1 MIDKW
6 ADYLISKVRYNDKH
20 THITHVYVHVDK
32 GDTVGGGVWETRQW
46 VVNKIDSGYTF
57 YTIFIG
63 DDGKWKKGQKVVK
76 DRVNNIDYITT
87 RANGTSKDNLE
98 NLREY

>member
-32 GDTVGGGVWETRQW
+32 GDTVGGGVSETRQL

-98 NLREY
+98 NLPEY